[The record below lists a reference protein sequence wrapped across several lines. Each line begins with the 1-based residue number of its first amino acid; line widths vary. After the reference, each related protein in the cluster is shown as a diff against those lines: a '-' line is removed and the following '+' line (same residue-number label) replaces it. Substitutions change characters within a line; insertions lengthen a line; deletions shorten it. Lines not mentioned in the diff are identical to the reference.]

1 MKLAIA
7 DIIVDPAIQIREGN
21 DEDTVQRYME
31 SFDSLPPVDVFDTE
45 DGWLLADGFHRTA
58 AGERLGRTEIEVATH
73 EGTRAEAAVFA
84 ALANTRHGKPL
95 SRAERNIAID
105 RLHSTYP
112 EWSAQEIAKRMGVD
126 PMAVWRHMAAEE
138 VKKKTSYQLIYDPS
152 DLGESHLAVIH
163 RADEH
168 VWKPLVEA
176 AIEGDWSVTDTTRA
190 VNLIHSEKLAIE
202 DRQALLG
209 GIAAPR
215 EFTPEGRRIERSE
228 RAEPTFADVK
238 QEAVRE
244 AESNAGGRMLKRLM
258 YEIETASRWPMG
270 DLLLGLSALERR
282 QMRERLPG
290 VIAWLE
296 ALNAAV
302 ERDRSRLEAMR

>member
-31 SFDSLPPVDVFDTE
+31 SFDSLPPVDVFDTDE
-45 DGWLLADGFHRTA
+45 GWLLADGFHRTA
-58 AGERLGRTEIEVATH
+58 AGERLGLAEIEVATH
-73 EGTRAEAAVFA
+73 EGTRADAAEFA

-95 SRAERNIAID
+95 KRAERDAAID
-105 RLHSTYP
+105 RLHSTHP
-112 EWSAQEIAKRMGVD
+112 TWSESEISRRMGISQ
-126 PMAVWRHMAAEE
+126 MTVWRHLAAMA
-138 VKKKTSYQLIYDPS
+138 VKKQVANQLIYEPS
-152 DLGESHLAVIH
+152 DLEDSHYAEIH
-163 RADEH
+163 RADTTL
-168 VWKPLVEA
+168 WSPLTEA
-176 AIEGDWSVTDTTRA
+176 AIEGEWSVQETTRA
-190 VNLIHSEKLAIE
+190 VKLVGSEGMAPE
-202 DRQALLG
+202 DRRALLSG
-209 GIAAPR
+209 AVAPR
-215 EFTPEGRRIERSE
+215 EFASDGRRLNQP
-228 RAEPTFADVK
+228 EPTFADVK
-238 QEAVRE
+238 ADAVRE